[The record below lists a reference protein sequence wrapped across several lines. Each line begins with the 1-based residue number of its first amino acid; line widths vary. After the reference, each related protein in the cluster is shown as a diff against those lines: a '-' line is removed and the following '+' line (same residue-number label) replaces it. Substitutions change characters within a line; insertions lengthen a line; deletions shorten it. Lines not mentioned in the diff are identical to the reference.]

1 MILLKEIQLHNFLSH
16 ENTKLQLEP
25 SQKLLIDGKSGSGKS
40 SIVEA
45 LVWALY
51 GRGRSDNRSLIKRG
65 SKSARVSVIL
75 SSDDG
80 LYKVIRSI
88 TENGKHEFQ
97 ILKGPDT
104 DHLVPVQATGIR
116 GVQEYLEKDILHSSY
131 LLFVNSIVFLQDNI
145 ESFVKQT
152 ASKRKEIIL
161 EMINADSY
169 DEHYEKVKTELV
181 ELEVKQNSNTFLIDD
196 LEERTNTNEEKV
208 KMLPK
213 LEEGLAKVQQEKE
226 ELEKIVSKQT
236 VIKMEAGLLGR
247 ELVDIKNNKKK
258 QQDTIKEL
266 SNKIKKTTEEL
277 GTFDIKLFEQG
288 QKELEELKEKRVAYD
303 KWKIQADALALR
315 RPEPIDKYE
324 VETIKE
330 DFRETKEKKI
340 DVCPEIN
347 KKCPVAMEQNQ
358 KKIALMQ
365 EFLQE
370 IKKREQQISKYKL
383 EVIKLKDKEPPAC
396 EYSNEE
402 IENLTKE
409 RKQAEQRM
417 LSHVKLEADIKHY
430 KEELNRV
437 KGLLETVDEEILE
450 TEKKYKEVKA
460 KILEHDS
467 LQMKKRVLDGRER
480 DMIVHISNV
489 ENAKK
494 EITESRKKMKEF
506 IEANVK
512 IAQDTDSL
520 ELLKDAFGPNGLK
533 AMIIDYTL
541 PRLEDKINEILS
553 ELRDFR
559 IRLDTQRESVAG
571 DKVIEGLFITITNE
585 LGEELDFGNFSG
597 GERIKI
603 NTAIFEGLASI
614 QKCNFRIFD
623 ETIVALDNETI
634 EGFSE
639 VLLAMK
645 ENISQ
650 VLCISHIDSI
660 KELFED
666 RIEVK
671 KIKGSSII

>member
-1 MILLKEIQLHNFLSH
+1 M
-16 ENTKLQLEP
+16 
-25 SQKLLIDGKSGSGKS
+25 
-40 SIVEA
+40 
-45 LVWALY
+45 
-51 GRGRSDNRSLIKRG
+51 
-65 SKSARVSVIL
+65 
-75 SSDDG
+75 
-80 LYKVIRSI
+80 
-88 TENGKHEFQ
+88 
-97 ILKGPDT
+97 
-104 DHLVPVQATGIR
+104 
-116 GVQEYLEKDILHSSY
+116 
-131 LLFVNSIVFLQDNI
+131 
-145 ESFVKQT
+145 
-152 ASKRKEIIL
+152 
-161 EMINADSY
+161 
-169 DEHYEKVKTELV
+169 
-181 ELEVKQNSNTFLIDD
+181 
-196 LEERTNTNEEKV
+196 
-208 KMLPK
+208 
-213 LEEGLAKVQQEKE
+213 
-226 ELEKIVSKQT
+226 
-236 VIKMEAGLLGR
+236 
-247 ELVDIKNNKKK
+247 
-258 QQDTIKEL
+258 
-266 SNKIKKTTEEL
+266 
-277 GTFDIKLFEQG
+277 
-288 QKELEELKEKRVAYD
+288 
-303 KWKIQADALALR
+303 
-315 RPEPIDKYE
+315 
-324 VETIKE
+324 
-330 DFRETKEKKI
+330 
-340 DVCPEIN
+340 
-347 KKCPVAMEQNQ
+347 
-358 KKIALMQ
+358 
-365 EFLQE
+365 
-370 IKKREQQISKYKL
+370 
-383 EVIKLKDKEPPAC
+383 
-396 EYSNEE
+396 
-402 IENLTKE
+402 
-409 RKQAEQRM
+409 
-417 LSHVKLEADIKHY
+417 
-430 KEELNRV
+430 

-520 ELLKDAFGPNGLK
+520 ELLKDAFGPNGRK

-541 PRLEDKINEILS
+541 PSLEDKINEILS
-553 ELRDFR
+553 ELSDFR
-559 IRLDTQRESVAG
+559 IRLDTQREGVAG